1 MIWRFAGILCTCPIP
16 TKIFMQKPIYPLP
29 EPMRGNESG
38 SWANSTIRQRL
49 PEIARRT
56 LQENDFPTDI
66 QTRIEALIADIP
78 DTPIRLLHGAG
89 LDVAAWNEWVRPYR
103 GQNWLNPPWF
113 FTETYFYRRII
124 EAVDYFQTGID
135 PFAHQKS
142 EGLKTTRVAIHALG
156 AKLQDWL
163 AAGRQVDTLATLLTI
178 DLWGNQAD
186 LSLWPAEE
194 SEQPA
199 HQDFAL
205 AQAFLLA
212 DDSRRVVDYMYS
224 WPASRLDFIV
234 DNAGFELV
242 CDLALADYLLSSDGA
257 EEVFLN
263 LKIHPTFVSDATI
276 LNVEQTIAFLLN
288 AEHAATSA
296 WGQRLADHLA
306 NGRLHLQTHPFWTSP
321 LAMWEMP
328 TDLRAELSNSS
339 LIISKGDANY
349 RRMLGDLNWLPTTPF
364 AGIMTYVPASW
375 LALRTLKSE
384 VVAGLQAEKVTQ
396 LRQDDP
402 DWLINGRYGVI
413 QFAISAP
420 D

>member
-1 MIWRFAGILCTCPIP
+1 M
-16 TKIFMQKPIYPLP
+16 KEPIYALP
-29 EPMRGNESG
+29 APMRGNEPG
-38 SWANSTIRQRL
+38 SWGNSTIRQRL

-56 LQENDFPTDI
+56 LQENEFPADI

-78 DTPIRLLHGAG
+78 DAPIRLLQDDSP
-89 LDVAAWNEWVRPYR
+89 DVAAWNACIRPYR

-142 EGLKTTRVAIHALG
+142 EGLETTRFAIYALG
-156 AKLQDWL
+156 TQLQDWL
-163 AAGRQVDTLATLLTI
+163 AAGWQADTLATLLTI

-199 HQDFAL
+199 HQDFDQ

-212 DDSRRVVDYMYS
+212 DDSRGVIDYIYS
-224 WPASRLDFIV
+224 WPAPRLDFIV

-257 EEVFLN
+257 EKVVLN

-276 LNVEQTIAFLLN
+276 LNVEQTIAFLSHT
-288 AEHAATSA
+288 EHAATAA
-296 WGQRLADHLA
+296 WGNRLADHLA
-306 NGRLHLQTHPFWTSP
+306 NGRLQLQAHPFWTSP

-328 TDLRAELSNSS
+328 TDLRADLSSPS

-349 RRMLGDLNWLPTTPF
+349 RRMVGDLHWPPTTPF
-364 AGIMTYVPASW
+364 AGIMTYVPAPW

-384 VVAGLQAEKVTQ
+384 VVVGLQAEKVMQ

-413 QFAISAP
+413 QFAIAAK